1 MSTDQQYIQHLLDRF
16 MSGQSTLAEEQQ
28 LSRYMA
34 THEVESEWKAYQE
47 MFAYFDAGMT
57 SAGERGTA
65 PSRKRPNPSWLRWV
79 AAAAI
84 AALVATAGLMMW
96 NSQPVAPRQAA
107 RYAVASEQRSAPL
120 AHHPGTQ
127 VSPPEPDTCLSTPTD
142 KERLLAAAAPKQ
154 AKRRVSTPQPV
165 SASPKRLQI
174 SSNDAEMELALMRD
188 VALEVELEEQQ
199 ECDELEWAL
208 LQASTM
214 PQLLNVDDNLMI
226 K

>member
-47 MFAYFDAGMT
+47 IFAYFDAGMT

-65 PSRKRPNPSWLRWV
+65 PSRKRLNPSWLRWV

-127 VSPPEPDTCLSTPTD
+127 VSPPEPDTCPATPTD
-142 KERLLAAAAPKQ
+142 KERLLAAAPKQ
-154 AKRRVSTPQPV
+154 VKRRVSTPQPV

-174 SSNDAEMELALMRD
+174 SRDDAEMELALMRD

>member
-1 MSTDQQYIQHLLDRF
+1 

-57 SAGERGTA
+57 NAGERGTA
-65 PSRKRPNPSWLRWV
+65 PSRKRLNPSWLRWV

-127 VSPPEPDTCLSTPTD
+127 VSPPEPDTCPATLTD

-154 AKRRVSTPQPV
+154 VKRRVSTPQPV

-174 SSNDAEMELALMRD
+174 SRDDAEMELALMRD

>member
-57 SAGERGTA
+57 NAGERGTA
-65 PSRKRPNPSWLRWV
+65 PSRKRLNPSWLRWV

-127 VSPPEPDTCLSTPTD
+127 VSPPEPDTCPATPTD

-154 AKRRVSTPQPV
+154 VKRRVSTPQPV

-174 SSNDAEMELALMRD
+174 SRDDAEMELALMRD